1 MSMLLP
7 PFRLHEPTTVQEA
20 AKLRIEFPDSDF
32 VSGGTDLLPNYK
44 WLLNA
49 KPHVISLHAI
59 DELRTLTPTTIGA
72 GVTLTQLANDPGIK
86 RAIPVLAHTAGL
98 IASPLIRNSGTVG
111 GNLLLDNRC
120 FFYNQA
126 YLWRES
132 INFCLKASGEACH
145 VVPQKETCYATF
157 SADLPG
163 PLIVL
168 DAEYELAS
176 ATGTRRVKAR
186 DFYKNDG
193 IDRHNKRPDELL
205 VAAHIPAS
213 AQKLRASYEKLRQRE
228 SWDFPEL
235 GMACALRLDGGV
247 LQEFHLVANAL
258 EMAPRV
264 LDELGAAHIGNKLT
278 DETIQ
283 EIAKAVEENV
293 RPVKN
298 TNLSPSYR
306 KRMSRVFAERAIR
319 AARDGHVAT
328 QRNGGPTL

>member
-20 AKLRIEFPDSDF
+20 ANLRAEFPQSDF

-44 WLLNA
+44 WLLNT
-49 KPHVISLHAI
+49 KPHVISLHRI
-59 DELRTLTPTTIGA
+59 DGLRTIDAHRIGA
-72 GVTLTQLANDPGIK
+72 GVTLAQLANDPTLQ
-86 RAIPVLAHTAGL
+86 RELPVLGHTAGL

-126 YLWRES
+126 HMWRES
-132 INFCLKASGEACH
+132 INFCLKASGDACH
-145 VVPQKETCYATF
+145 VVPQKDLCYATF

-163 PLIVL
+163 PLIAL
-168 DAEYELAS
+168 GAEYELVS
-176 ATGTRRVKAR
+176 AKGTRRVQAR

-205 VAAHIPAS
+205 AAVHLPSTAR
-213 AQKLRASYEKLRQRE
+213 QLRASYEKLRQRE

-235 GMACALRLDGGV
+235 GMACALRIESGTLK
-247 LQEFHLVANAL
+247 EFHLVANAL
-258 EMAPRV
+258 EMAPKV
-264 LDELGAAHIGNKLT
+264 LDDLGQRYLGERFT
-278 DETIQ
+278 DQAILD
-283 EIAKAVEENV
+283 ISKSVEEQV

-306 KRMSRVFAERAIR
+306 KRMSRVFAERAMR
-319 AARDGHVAT
+319 AARDGIVAT
-328 QRNGGPTL
+328 RRTVGPTL

>member
-7 PFRLHEPTTVQEA
+7 PFQLHEPTTVQEA
-20 AKLRIEFPDSDF
+20 AKVRAEFPESDF

-44 WLLNA
+44 WLLNP
-49 KPHVISLHAI
+49 KPHVISLHGIEA
-59 DELRTLTPTTIGA
+59 LRTITPTKIGA
-72 GVTLTQLANDPGIK
+72 GVTLTQLATDATMK
-86 RAIPVLAHTAGL
+86 REVPVLPHTAGL

-132 INFCLKASGEACH
+132 IDFCLKASGDACH
-145 VVPQKETCYATF
+145 VVPQKDKCYATF

-163 PLIVL
+163 PLIAL
-168 DAEYELAS
+168 GAEYELVS

-186 DFYKNDG
+186 DFYQNDG
-193 IDRHNKRPDELL
+193 IDRHAKRPDELL
-205 VAAHIPAS
+205 AAVHLPPS
-213 AQKLRASYEKLRQRE
+213 VKDLRASYEKLRQRE

-235 GMACALRLDGGV
+235 GMACALRLEGGV
-247 LQEFHLVANAL
+247 LREFHLVANAL
-258 EMAPRV
+258 EMAPKV
-264 LDELGAAHIGNKLT
+264 LDELGTAHIGKTLT

-283 EIAKAVEENV
+283 TIAKAVEENV

-319 AARDGHVAT
+319 AARAGQVVTHRD
-328 QRNGGPTL
+328 GGPTL